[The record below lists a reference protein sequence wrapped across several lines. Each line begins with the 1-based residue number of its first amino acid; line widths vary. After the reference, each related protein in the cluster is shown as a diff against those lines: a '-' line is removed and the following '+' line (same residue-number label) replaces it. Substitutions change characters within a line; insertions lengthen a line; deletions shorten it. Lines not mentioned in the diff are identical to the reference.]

1 MEILLYFLILIII
14 SYFGFRSYKWSN
26 DKKALL
32 VFSLIIACNIAITLL
47 HVLEV
52 SIPTPLDLITF
63 IYKPFSNFLY
73 SLFS

>member
-1 MEILLYFLILIII
+1 MEILLYFLILVII
-14 SYFGFRSYKWSN
+14 SYLGFRSYKRSN

-32 VFSLIIACNIAITLL
+32 VFSLLIACNFAITLL

-52 SIPTPLDLITF
+52 SIPTPLDLLTF